1 MADGQ
6 SQPTAKPIVPPAA
19 ASGGM
24 TRGIAHAITAVL
36 AAFVAAFILLFLLA
50 RAQED
55 AAVESHPLDF
65 VMGFYGA
72 TGIVQTFAATAIVW
86 IAVFVGLS
94 ELLMATGPDRTR
106 ALRTA
111 IVIQLLCF
119 GAFIALWYLP
129 L

>member
-1 MADGQ
+1 MADREAEGAAHV
-6 SQPTAKPIVPPAA
+6 TRPADNN
-19 ASGGM
+19 GM
-24 TRGIAHAITAVL
+24 TRGIAHAITVVL
-36 AAFVAAFILLFLLA
+36 AAFVAAFVLLFLLA

-94 ELLMATGPDRTR
+94 ELMVAAGSDRPR

-119 GAFIALWYLP
+119 GAFVAVWYLP

>member
-6 SQPTAKPIVPPAA
+6 STPTAKPVVPATG
-19 ASGGM
+19 SGGM
-24 TRGIAHAITAVL
+24 SRGIAHAITAVL

-55 AAVESHPLDF
+55 ATAEPHPLDF

-94 ELLMATGPDRTR
+94 ELMVAAGSDRTR

-119 GAFIALWYLP
+119 GAFIAVWYLS

>member
-6 SQPTAKPIVPPAA
+6 SSPTAKPVAPAA
-19 ASGGM
+19 GPGGM
-24 TRGIAHAITAVL
+24 TRGIAHAITVVL
-36 AAFVAAFILLFLLA
+36 AAFVAAFVLLFLLA

-55 AAVESHPLDF
+55 SAVESHPLDF
-65 VMGFYGA
+65 LMGFYGA

-94 ELLMATGPDRTR
+94 ELMAAAGSDRTR
-106 ALRTA
+106 GLRIAL
-111 IVIQLLCF
+111 VIQLLCF
-119 GAFIALWYLP
+119 GAFIVVWYLP

>member
-1 MADGQ
+1 MADSGTKDVRPGAG
-6 SQPTAKPIVPPAA
+6 PTRDAA
-19 ASGGM
+19 M
-24 TRGIAHAITAVL
+24 TRGIAHAITVVL
-36 AAFVAAFILLFLLA
+36 AAFVAAFVLLFLLA

-55 AAVESHPLDF
+55 AAVEPHPLDF

-86 IAVFVGLS
+86 IAVFAGLN
-94 ELLMATGPDRTR
+94 ELMIATQSNRTR
-106 ALRTA
+106 ALRIAT
-111 IVIQLLCF
+111 VVQLVCF

>member
-6 SQPTAKPIVPPAA
+6 SQPTAKPIAPADVA
-19 ASGGM
+19 AGGM

-36 AAFVAAFILLFLLA
+36 AAFVAAFALLFLLA

-86 IAVFVGLS
+86 IAVFAGLT
-94 ELLMATGPDRTR
+94 ELMIATQPNRTR

-111 IVIQLLCF
+111 IIIQLLCF
-119 GAFIALWYLP
+119 GAFIAVWYLP